1 MKLIS
6 RGFEKRL
13 RRKVRAQLRSS
24 PQNKRS
30 LTGGVFHR
38 SVLTWSTQ
46 GWFSFIFAFILISFA
61 ASHDQFD
68 LAYAALAFWTTA
80 TVFKR
85 ALLFQNLVYGS
96 SDLEI
101 FYQLPISDSAI
112 FSIQWIKFLVQSS
125 GLFFILALAYGG
137 LALVP
142 GFDGTILIIA
152 ILTAAAQTVLITALS
167 VHVAAW
173 ARRVPLNLISSLLS
187 VTAFALI
194 FFWSSFP
201 AALPGIINLGYWSNP
216 CGWLNYAS
224 IKFAG
229 AHDYQALLLLLPIT
243 SIIAAARVS
252 LLHLRAG
259 YALAEPIL
267 GNSEPELTEENF
279 SRFGVQTPIPGETEI
294 SDRIVSRDF
303 LRPSG
308 WPHLGW
314 IERIAA
320 RSMTGRQL
328 LVTEFLVAGLPGW
341 TGKLRWG
348 IVLTAIS
355 SIAVLFFGEQ
365 GGFIIFFPAYLIATA
380 LLPLS
385 GNEWRGLQTCPTGGL
400 FAPIY
405 AMFPISYDEILTV
418 VLKVNVIRC
427 AAAFPML
434 AVYGAISAGVL
445 HHPVLLGITLAA
457 KVTVSSIALQ
467 PLFFALRIS
476 SGTNDTRT
484 GRLLWHL
491 LWIIPMILALAGCLF
506 FVFNSKNDWKA
517 AIFMVAASI
526 LSLSLIL
533 VQRHLYRSGKFDLL
547 STRNES
553 FQA

>member
-1 MKLIS
+1 MKVIS

-13 RRKVRAQLRSS
+13 RRKVRAELRSDRK
-24 PQNKRS
+24 NKR
-30 LTGGVFHR
+30 LPKGKVFQR

-61 ASHDQFD
+61 ASHDQPD
-68 LAYAALAFWTTA
+68 LAYAALALWTIA

-85 ALLFQNLVYGS
+85 ALLFQNLIYAS
-96 SDLEI
+96 NDLEV
-101 FYQLPISDSAI
+101 FYQLPISDDHI
-112 FSIQWIKFLVQSS
+112 FSVQWSKFLVQSS
-125 GLFFILALAYGG
+125 GLFFNLALAYGG
-137 LALVP
+137 LALVS
-142 GFDGTILIIA
+142 GFDGRILFIA
-152 ILTAAAQTVLITALS
+152 ILTAAAQTILSIALS

-173 ARRVPLNLISSLLS
+173 ARRIPLNAISSLLS

-224 IKFAG
+224 VKFAG

-243 SIIAAARVS
+243 FIVASARVS

-259 YALAEPIL
+259 YALPEPIF

-279 SRFGVQTPIPGETEI
+279 PQFGSHPPVPGETEI
-294 SDRIVSRDF
+294 CDRIASRDF
-303 LRPSG
+303 MRPSG

-314 IERIAA
+314 IEKIAA
-320 RSMTGRQL
+320 RSMTGRQR
-328 LVTEFLVAGLPGW
+328 LVTEFLVAGIPGW

-355 SIAVLFFGEQ
+355 SVAVLFFGEQ

-385 GNEWRGLQTCPTGGL
+385 GNEWRGLQTAPTGGL

-405 AMFPISYDEILTV
+405 AMFPVSYDEILTV

-427 AAAFPML
+427 VAAFPML
-434 AVYGAISAGVL
+434 AIYGAIAAGVL

-476 SGTNDTRT
+476 SGTNDSRT
-484 GRLLWHL
+484 NRLSWHL
-491 LWIIPMILALAGCLF
+491 LWIIPVILALAGCLF
-506 FVFNSKNDWKA
+506 LVFNSKSDWTA
-517 AIFMVAASI
+517 AIFMIAVSI
-526 LSLSLIL
+526 LSLSIIV
-533 VQRHLYRSGKFDLL
+533 VQRRLYRFGKFDLL
-547 STRNES
+547 SSRSDS